1 MDKLTS
7 CRAAIVAENPE
18 FERNP
23 DRLLIW
29 ADKGT
34 IATRRTAQLGYEW
47 RYRVNILCEAL
58 TGSPDAI
65 MVPLLLW
72 LRNAQPDLLLNF
84 ERGNEAVKFEA
95 HILDESS
102 WDVKIE
108 FDLTEAVVLAPKVG
122 GGWDITHLP
131 EPSPDEQ
138 LLDGAGSAQLGEL
151 WLADDRVL
159 SRP

>member
-1 MDKLTS
+1 MDKLTA
-7 CRAAIVAENPE
+7 CRAAIVAANPE
-18 FERNP
+18 FARSP

-58 TGSPDAI
+58 TGSPDDI

-72 LRNAQPDLLLNF
+72 LRDAQPDLLLAF
-84 ERGNEAVKFEA
+84 DRGNEAVKFEA
-95 HILDESS
+95 HILDETS

-108 FDLTEAVVLAPKVG
+108 LELTEAVVLSPKQG
-122 GGWDITHLP
+122 GGWQATHLP
-131 EPSPDEQ
+131 EPSPDDVPIE
-138 LLDGAGSAQLGEL
+138 GAGSATLGQIWLDDQLL
-151 WLADDRVL
+151 V

>member
-7 CRAAIVAENPE
+7 CRAAIVADNPE
-18 FERNP
+18 FARNP

-47 RYRVNILCEAL
+47 RYRANILCEAL
-58 TGSPDAI
+58 TGSPDTV

-72 LRNAQPDLLLNF
+72 LRDAQPDLLLNF

-95 HILDESS
+95 HILDETS

-108 FDLTEAVVLAPKVG
+108 FDLTEAIVLTPKAG

-131 EPSPDEQ
+131 EPSPVDQ
-138 LLDGAGSAQLGEL
+138 PLDGAGFAPLGEI
-151 WLADDRVL
+151 WLGDQL
-159 SRP
+159 LGQRP